1 MNLQFSFDIVRDQT
15 LSIRV
20 AITTEIFTFEV
31 DHPFMGF
38 LWHLSQ
44 GSLKGLHFID
54 PLRIVERKYDVNDPC
69 ILELENEPQNIEP
82 KEQPKPELLVEV
94 EEGLEFY
101 PPELCDEGVNG
112 TYFLK
117 NKNGNIVG
125 VFKPSDEEG
134 NSRNNPKKSDESQ
147 FANRGIIEGEGALR
161 EVASYKMDKDN
172 FASVPETFLTTL
184 YHPNFQ
190 TDQPDGGKFGSLQRF
205 VDNDGASWDIGSSRF
220 PVREV
225 QKIGVL
231 DLRIFNNDRHGGNI
245 LMRES
250 DRGDIEL
257 IPIDHG
263 LSLSKSLDHA
273 WFDWLNWPQANQP
286 FHEEILRYI
295 EKIDIEEDARILF
308 ELGISSE
315 SVKTMIVSST
325 LLKKGAASG
334 LTLFDIGSIVCRE
347 DPDQPSALEEMMD
360 AASKEGNGNETEILE
375 ALWRIMDNKIAA
387 IKCT

>member
-1 MNLQFSFDIVRDQT
+1 MT
-15 LSIRV
+15 
-20 AITTEIFTFEV
+20 
-31 DHPFMGF
+31 
-38 LWHLSQ
+38 
-44 GSLKGLHFID
+44 
-54 PLRIVERKYDVNDPC
+54 
-69 ILELENEPQNIEP
+69 
-82 KEQPKPELLVEV
+82 ELLGILVRR
-94 EEGLEFY
+94 
-101 PPELCDEGVNG
+101 D
-112 TYFLK
+112 FL
-117 NKNGNIVG
+117 
-125 VFKPSDEEG
+125 
-134 NSRNNPKKSDESQ
+134 
-147 FANRGIIEGEGALR
+147 
-161 EVASYKMDKDN
+161 
-172 FASVPETFLTTL
+172 
-184 YHPNFQ
+184 
-190 TDQPDGGKFGSLQRF
+190 
-205 VDNDGASWDIGSSRF
+205 
-220 PVREV
+220 REV

-273 WFDWLNWPQANQP
+273 WFDWLNWSQANQP
-286 FHEEILRYI
+286 FDEEILRYI